1 MGKKK
6 MVMRRLAAL
15 LAASLVLTSSAF
27 TSLAATGDGSENTP
41 SLTLTA
47 SKTELGAGEE
57 IKITAEVTST
67 ASNASNSNAEKTLS
81 WSADSDF
88 VVITPKKGESVTV
101 KVAEGAKVEKDTEV
115 TITATGTLELDGKTD
130 PNVKVTGTCKVTVK
144 ATETGN
150 TPGTDEDDTPAIDP
164 DLKPDNKNDEAVM
177 DVIKEVDIPSGMQ
190 VSEIDTAE
198 VEGELGEADLEKVTA
213 DIKTKTENVAK
224 EVEEVDLAD
233 VEDVEPVKDQLKNVF
248 EQIEGIDNDLDVEL
262 VVNAEKPKVK
272 VKVTKGADGVA
283 RAEVVVVAVTI
294 NIDLFDQAGALVEL
308 KGKNNID
315 IKVPVMVPTS
325 IGNAAWAKIN
335 HLGDWSKDKIKET
348 ADGKY
353 INITTKHF
361 SPFVI
366 TFSEEVPVLPG
377 ENTTTPSY
385 GGGSR
390 SSGGSRQSTASSQ
403 WIQNATGWWFKN
415 ADGTWPANT
424 WVQLTWNNTSNWYR
438 FNAEGYM
445 VTGWFTDADQN
456 RYFLHNVSDG
466 TQGHMYTGWHQIDG
480 RWYYFRENAGGPM
493 GSLVVNGVTPDGYQ
507 VDANGVWIQ

>member
-1 MGKKK
+1 M
-6 MVMRRLAAL
+6 
-15 LAASLVLTSSAF
+15 LT
-27 TSLAATGDGSENTP
+27 
-41 SLTLTA
+41 
-47 SKTELGAGEE
+47 
-57 IKITAEVTST
+57 
-67 ASNASNSNAEKTLS
+67 
-81 WSADSDF
+81 
-88 VVITPKKGESVTV
+88 
-101 KVAEGAKVEKDTEV
+101 AKVE
-115 TITATGTLELDGKTD
+115 DGEK
-130 PNVKVTGTCKVTVK
+130 
-144 ATETGN
+144 
-150 TPGTDEDDTPAIDP
+150 
-164 DLKPDNKNDEAVM
+164 LKGYEY
-177 DVIKEVDIPSGMQ
+177 
-190 VSEIDTAE
+190 
-198 VEGELGEADLEKVTA
+198 
-213 DIKTKTENVAK
+213 
-224 EVEEVDLAD
+224 
-233 VEDVEPVKDQLKNVF
+233 
-248 EQIEGIDNDLDVEL
+248 
-262 VVNAEKPKVK
+262 
-272 VKVTKGADGVA
+272 GAD
-283 RAEVVVVAVTI
+283 
-294 NIDLFDQAGALVEL
+294 
-308 KGKNNID
+308 
-315 IKVPVMVPTS
+315 
-325 IGNAAWAKIN
+325 
-335 HLGDWSKDKIKET
+335 
-348 ADGKY
+348 Y
-353 INITTKHF
+353 YTTKHF